1 MEMAS
6 FLMSFTAIF
15 VALDIMGALPVY
27 LSLTRDLPKKE
38 RNEVVNTS
46 MSVAFIVA
54 LVFLFI
60 GRTVF
65 HHLGITLYDFRM
77 AGGVILLLI
86 ALSDLHGGP
95 DAVKQTSGSTGIV
108 PLALPLI
115 TGPGVLTALVLQV
128 GQYGYWITILAL
140 VSNYAFA
147 WIVLRNCDLIQRW
160 IGKDGTVVVSKI
172 TSLLLAAIS
181 VSMIRSGF
189 FEALAAFQTLAR

>member
-1 MEMAS
+1 MEITP

-27 LSLTRDLPKKE
+27 FSLTRSLPKRE

-46 MSVAFIVA
+46 MSVAFLVA
-54 LVFLFI
+54 LVFLFV
-60 GRTVF
+60 GRSVF

-95 DAVKQTSGSTGIV
+95 DAVKQTTGSTGIV

-128 GQYGYWITILAL
+128 GQYGYGVTILAL
-140 VSNYAFA
+140 VLNYGIA
-147 WIVLRNCDLIQRW
+147 WVVLRYCDIIQRW

-181 VSMIRSGF
+181 VSMIRSGL
-189 FEALAAFQTLAR
+189 FEAIAAFQGR

>member
-1 MEMAS
+1 MEVAS

-27 LSLTRDLPKKE
+27 LSLTRDLPKKD

-54 LVFLFI
+54 LIFLFV
-60 GRTVF
+60 GRSVF

-140 VSNYAFA
+140 VVNYAFA
-147 WIVLRNCDLIQRW
+147 WVVLRYCDLIQRW

-172 TSLLLAAIS
+172 TSLLLAAIA
-181 VSMIRSGF
+181 VSMMRSGL
-189 FEALAAFQTLAR
+189 FEAIAAFQARSV